1 MNGDGRDRTRA
12 SRIGRL
18 AGRIGRAVGVLVA
31 AVTAWRTVRGRG
43 RGRPAHA
50 HAGLG
55 GGGEPGASHGPDRSG
70 GHRAADAHETDP
82 SRRTIPANRHAETL
96 VAGLLLC
103 AALLAFGFTAI
114 YITLQTNTQLLGLAM
129 GGALALLA
137 AAAIVAGK
145 LVVPQETA
153 VEERGELLDE
163 ELVEEVVEI
172 IESGGEGISR
182 RVLLTG
188 ACGLAGVG
196 MVTAVA
202 APLASLGPP
211 AGLLHQSPWA
221 RGIRLVDDQGKVY
234 AADQIQ
240 IGSFYTALPEGQD
253 WESFGAGLLVV
264 RLAPEFIELPP
275 ARRGWAPEGIMAF
288 SKICP
293 HAGCAISLY
302 RYPTYPATSTPAPA
316 FTCPCHY
323 STFTPGDGGK
333 VIFGPAGRPL
343 PQLPLMVDADG
354 HLRAA
359 GRFDEDIGP
368 SWWGV
373 RRT

>member
-1 MNGDGRDRTRA
+1 MSEDQRRRPHLGWIARA
-12 SRIGRL
+12 LGEVVTGL
-18 AGRIGRAVGVLVA
+18 
-31 AVTAWRTVRGRG
+31 TAWRALRGQA
-43 RGRPAHA
+43 PPPPT
-50 HAGLG
+50 
-55 GGGEPGASHGPDRSG
+55 GGESG
-70 GHRAADAHETDP
+70 IAEPHEHDP
-82 SRRTIPANRHAETL
+82 SERAVPGNRRAETL
-96 VAGLLLC
+96 VA
-103 AALLAFGFTAI
+103 ALLVGAAVLGFTFTVL
-114 YITLQTNTQLLGLAM
+114 YVVLETNTQLLGLAM
-129 GGALALLA
+129 GGALAALA

-145 LVVPQETA
+145 MVVPQETA
-153 VEERGELLDE
+153 VEERDELL
-163 ELVEEVVEI
+163 VEPEVQEVVQIVEA
-172 IESGGEGISR
+172 GGEGISR

-188 ACGLAGVG
+188 ACGLAGAG

-211 AGLLHQSPWA
+211 AHALHDSPWT
-221 RGIRLVDDQGKVY
+221 RGIRLVDGQGRPY
-234 AADQIQ
+234 AAEDIQ
-240 IGSFYTALPEGQD
+240 IGSFYTALPDGET

-264 RLAPEFIELPP
+264 RLPAQFNQLPLS
-275 ARRGWAPEGIMAF
+275 RRGWAPQGIMAF

-302 RYPTYPATSTPAPA
+302 RYPTDAQTSSPAPA

-343 PQLPLMVDADG
+343 PQLPLMIDSDG
-354 HLRAA
+354 NLRAA
-359 GRFDEDIGP
+359 GRFDADIGP

>member
-1 MNGDGRDRTRA
+1 MSEEPRR
-12 SRIGRL
+12 SR
-18 AGRIGRAVGVLVA
+18 AGRIGRAVGVVVA
-31 AVTAWRTVRGRG
+31 AVTAWRTARGKER
-43 RGRPAHA
+43 
-50 HAGLG
+50 
-55 GGGEPGASHGPDRSG
+55 PDRDVWAPEAEAAPAGSDG
-70 GHRAADAHETDP
+70 ARAPAPDP
-82 SRRTIPANRHAETL
+82 SERTVPANRQAENL
-96 VAGLLLC
+96 VAALLVG

-145 LVVPQETA
+145 MVVPQETS
-153 VEERGELLDE
+153 VEERDQLLDDE
-163 ELVEEVVEI
+163 EVHEVVEI
-172 IESGGEGISR
+172 VEEGGEGISR

-188 ACGLAGVG
+188 ACGLAGAG

-202 APLASLGPP
+202 APLASLGPS
-211 AGLLHQSPWA
+211 AALLHQSPWT
-221 RGIRLVDDQGKVY
+221 RGVRLVDDQGKPY
-234 AADQIQ
+234 AADEIQ
-240 IGSFYTALPEGQD
+240 IGSFYTALPEGED
-253 WESFGAGLLVV
+253 WESFGAGVLVV
-264 RLAPEFIELPP
+264 RLAPEFNELPP
-275 ARRGWAPEGIMAF
+275 ERRGWAPEGIMAY

-302 RYPTYPATSTPAPA
+302 RYPTFPSTSTPAPA

-333 VIFGPAGRPL
+333 VIFGPAGRAL
-343 PQLPLMVDADG
+343 PQLPLMIDAQG
-354 HLRAA
+354 NLVCA
-359 GRFDEDIGP
+359 GRFDQDIGP